1 MCMNSEKENKPMAL
15 IEHYFAIGRYT
26 NVISLVKQR
35 MAEDM
40 ENKELWYMLAVSH
53 YSIGQYEEAFEPFL
67 KAFQLGYDKGVIYYF
82 LGGIYMA
89 TEQWQKAEES
99 FLEALHNNPNDAYVY
114 SAYAILMKM
123 TGHRKKG
130 SLLVEKALALDP
142 NSTAVLYHYTLT
154 EMAAKKEKHNTA
166 LALYMNSADSEF
178 AKLIHLG
185 WSAAFNNRFKEAKEY
200 YRQAFLIKPEDKRI
214 LSNLEELEIKTH
226 PLLLPYRIV
235 ERIGGI
241 GFVFI
246 MWLILCLLLDKLIS
260 NDNFVNH
267 LLRFSIFF
275 TLYYFI
281 SIPIV
286 KGLRKWKSPK

>member
-1 MCMNSEKENKPMAL
+1 MCMNSEKENTPMAL

-40 ENKELWYMLAVSH
+40 ENKELWYMLAVCH

-246 MWLILCLLLDKLIS
+246 MWLILCLLLDNLIS